1 MNTPRPKQ
9 STLLMVAA
17 VSSLRSQDKALLL
30 RRVAD
35 PDVLCSLSHH
45 QVEQIIRRPLRTPW
59 NPVSLSRLRERGE
72 WWLSSQPHRHIL
84 WIDDANYPES
94 LRLIHDPPA
103 VLFAWGNLA
112 ALQYPRVAVVGTRRP
127 SEGGRRGAAELGSAF
142 AATGVAVVSGLARG
156 IDGDAHR
163 GVVAAQEQDRV
174 NAPAI
179 AVLGSGIDHIYPR
192 EHRPLA
198 VDIIRN
204 GGVILSEYP
213 PGFPPR
219 RYQFPARN
227 RIVVG
232 LSPAVVVVQAPAP
245 SGALISAEFALSEG
259 RDVLVHQVGASWSG
273 CQQLLESGAALVQN
287 ATDAIAAVEMQIGNT
302 PSDLDRI
309 LFQMQHQKLSLF
321 RGIFPARE
329 EQQ

>member
-1 MNTPRPKQ
+1 MNTPRPEL

-30 RRVAD
+30 RRVGD
-35 PDVLCSLSHH
+35 PDELCRLSHH

-59 NPVSLSRLRERGE
+59 NPLSLSRLREQGE
-72 WWLSSQPHRHIL
+72 WWLTTQSQRHVL
-84 WIDDANYPES
+84 WIDDPTYPES

-112 ALQYPRVAVVGTRRP
+112 ALEYPRVAVVGTRRP
-127 SEGGRRGAAELGSAF
+127 SDGGRQGAAELGSAF
-142 AATGVAVVSGLARG
+142 SASGVTVVSGLARG

-163 GVVAAQEQDRV
+163 GVIAAQVQDHA

-179 AVLGSGIDHIYPR
+179 AVLGSGIDYIYPR
-192 EHRPLA
+192 EHRALA
-198 VDIIRN
+198 ADIIQHR
-204 GGVILSEYP
+204 GVVLSEYP

-259 RDVLVHQVGASWSG
+259 RDVLVHRAGATWSG
-273 CQQLLESGAALVQN
+273 CQQLLESGAVLVDN
-287 ATDAIAAVEMQIGNT
+287 ATEAIAAVEMQSGNT

-309 LFQMQHQKLSLF
+309 LLQMQHQKLSLF
-321 RGIFPARE
+321 RGIFPERE